1 LRIVGV
7 SLAGLIV
14 ILGLTACWGGA
25 DKPKPADSASSG
37 VVALEPVFG
46 EETFDKPVG
55 LERRE
60 GDPDAVYLVEQPG
73 RIVSKSLSRPD
84 QAAEI
89 VLDIRERVHDKGGEQ
104 GLLGLAFDPQR
115 PNDAYVNYTTKTH
128 TVIARYTADP
138 NDTGKLDPGSEQ
150 VLLTFEQPYSN
161 HNGGQSAFGPDGYLY
176 IAAGDGGSGG
186 DPQNH
191 SQNLDSLLGKILR
204 IDVRGK
210 TGELAYAIPP
220 DNPFLDSGRPEIYAY
235 GLRNPWRFSF
245 DEESGKLWAADVGQ
259 DRFEEINLIQRGGN
273 YGWRLMEGTECYNPK
288 SDCQRDGLIDPLFSY
303 GRDDGVSVT
312 GGYVYRGSDIPDL
325 TGWYVY
331 ADYGMGTIWALR
343 EREDGSAEHRTLL
356 TSDHNVTSFGLD
368 ANNELYVCTADGQVL
383 RMTKI
388 R

>member
-60 GDPDAVYLVEQPG
+60 GDLDAVYLVEQPG

-161 HNGGQSAFGPDGYLY
+161 HNGGQLAFGPDGYLY

-204 IDVRGK
+204 IDVSGK

-220 DNPFLDSGRPEIYAY
+220 DNPFLDRRTTRNLCIRAAQPLALQLRRGERQAVGGGRRP
-235 GLRNPWRFSF
+235 G
-245 DEESGKLWAADVGQ
+245 
-259 DRFEEINLIQRGGN
+259 
-273 YGWRLMEGTECYNPK
+273 
-288 SDCQRDGLIDPLFSY
+288 PL
-303 GRDDGVSVT
+303 
-312 GGYVYRGSDIPDL
+312 
-325 TGWYVY
+325 
-331 ADYGMGTIWALR
+331 
-343 EREDGSAEHRTLL
+343 
-356 TSDHNVTSFGLD
+356 
-368 ANNELYVCTADGQVL
+368 
-383 RMTKI
+383 
-388 R
+388 